1 VLLEIAD
8 LVTEF
13 ATSRG
18 VLRAVDHVS
27 LTLERGEVLGLVGE
41 SGSGKSVIAQ
51 SIMRLIEPPGRI
63 AGGRIMF
70 DGTDLLG
77 VARPAMRRLRGAR
90 IAMIFQDPTSTLNPV
105 LTVGEQVAE
114 LLRHHTQLGRAGM
127 RARVVEMLERVGIAD
142 AASRYHAYPH
152 ELSGGMQQRA
162 VIACALIMHPELV
175 IADEP
180 TTALDV
186 TVQAQILDVLRRL
199 KESECN
205 TAILL
210 ITHDLGVVA
219 QMCERVAVIYAGRI
233 VETAWTPEILGRPRH
248 PYTAGLVASI
258 PRLGMAP
265 GALQPIPGVIADPLD
280 LPGGCAFHP
289 RCQMAMPRCA
299 AEVPPLTVF
308 PDGGSVACHLA
319 QPLP

>member
-1 VLLEIAD
+1 VLLEMSD

-51 SIMRLIEPPGRI
+51 SIMGLIEPPGRI
-63 AGGRIMF
+63 AGGRITF
-70 DGTDLLG
+70 DGQDLLRSSR
-77 VARPAMRRLRGAR
+77 AALRRLRGAR
-90 IAMIFQDPTSTLNPV
+90 IAMVFQDPTSTLNPV

-114 LLRHHTQLGRAGM
+114 LLRHHTRLGRAER
-127 RARVVEMLERVGIAD
+127 RAGVIAMLERVGIAD
-142 AASRYHAYPH
+142 AAARYHAYPH
-152 ELSGGMQQRA
+152 ELSGGMQQR
-162 VIACALIMHPELV
+162 VIIACALILHPELV

-199 KESECN
+199 KQSERN

-210 ITHDLGVVA
+210 ITHDIGVVA
-219 QMCERVAVIYAGRI
+219 QMCERVAVIYAGSI
-233 VETAWTPEILGRPRH
+233 VETAPTRAILHRPRH
-248 PYTAGLVASI
+248 PYTTGLIASI
-258 PRLGMAP
+258 PRPGMAP
-265 GALQPIPGVIADPLD
+265 GALRPIPGVIADSFD
-280 LPGGCAFHP
+280 RPGGCAFHP
-289 RCQMAMPRCA
+289 RCRRAMPCCA
-299 AEVPPLTVF
+299 VEPPPLRTF
-308 PDGGSVACHLA
+308 ADGSSVACHLTEVA
-319 QPLP
+319 P